1 MKKHW
6 VSNAFCYILELSQCG
21 RGVYEFKFKMDHI
34 YSTQHFDSIHFICD
48 LWSLFIFHLSKMV
61 TEPKK
66 E

>member
-1 MKKHW
+1 MLFVIYWNYHS
-6 VSNAFCYILELSQCG
+6 VVG
-21 RGVYEFKFKMDHI
+21 GVYEFKFKMDHI

-61 TEPKK
+61 TERKK